1 MIVRRTGHGDT
12 SGLQRDVRI
21 VVIDDH
27 AVVRRG
33 LVDLLNHEP
42 GLRVCGEGATAEDG
56 LGLARTQQP
65 DVAIVD
71 LSLGAESGLSLV
83 SALAAAHPDV
93 RVLVLSARDELLFAE
108 RALRAGARGYIMKA
122 ASADDLLLAVRR
134 VAQGHSY
141 VSEAVSERIMASV
154 SGRAPAGEASPLA
167 RLSDREREVFRL
179 VGLGRE
185 TRHIAEQLSLSVKT
199 VESHYAHIKEKLG
212 VHSGR
217 ELMRLAVFWTQG
229 DPL

>member
-1 MIVRRTGHGDT
+1 MTGRRAGHADAASQDG
-12 SGLQRDVRI
+12 DVRI

-33 LVDLLNHEP
+33 LVDLLNDEP
-42 GLRVCGEGATAEDG
+42 GLRVCGEGATPDDG
-56 LGLARTQQP
+56 LELVRRQHP

-71 LSLGAESGLSLV
+71 LSLGSESGLTLV
-83 SALAAAHPDV
+83 AALAAAYPEV
-93 RVLVLSARDELLFAE
+93 RVLVLSALDEMLFAE
-108 RALRAGARGYIMKA
+108 RALHAGAHGYIMKA
-122 ASADDLLLAVRR
+122 ASAEDLLLAVRR
-134 VAQGHSY
+134 VAQGLSY
-141 VSEAVSERIMASV
+141 VSDAVSERILATV
-154 SGRAPAGEASPLA
+154 AGRTHAGDASPLA

-179 VGLGRE
+179 IGRGRE

-217 ELMRLAVFWTQG
+217 ELIRLAVTWTQG